1 MVNLEWFRTFKTI
14 YETGSLTS
22 AASQLFISQPGVS
35 LHLNSLEAHVGN
47 KLFDRGTRKMIPTE
61 HGNMLY
67 NSIVDAIKK
76 LEEAEQH
83 FYRNADTRKSSI
95 SIGMCFETF
104 QYVLEP
110 FISKLPFDLISKFGG
125 YQDMLADLDKG
136 LLDLVISPQKN
147 ESLNIQYAPFSKE
160 RIILV
165 AGSRSNTAEFC
176 EIIQGRDIVKAE
188 EWLNKQL
195 WFGTNGDMEH
205 LRNFWIHNF
214 KKRPNFKPN
223 YIVPNKNSIIRCI
236 SGQEG
241 FAVIPHFLGTKELV
255 EGSIQ
260 LVWEG
265 YTPLENTLY
274 FAQRKKTIYQSE
286 LETLQQIFIKQMASQ
301 VVVETI
307 EMPKYNVG

>member
-1 MVNLEWFRTFKTI
+1 MVNLEWFRTFKAI

-22 AASQLFISQPGVS
+22 AAGQLFISQPGVS

-83 FYRNADTRKSSI
+83 FYRNADARKSSI

-110 FISKLPFDLISKFGG
+110 FISKLSFDLISKFGG

-136 LLDLVISPQKN
+136 LLDLVISPQKG
-147 ESLNIQYAPFSKE
+147 ESLNIQYTPFSKE

-165 AGSRSNTAEFC
+165 AGSQSDTAELH
-176 EIIQGRDIVKAE
+176 EIMQGKDTTKAE
-188 EWLNKQL
+188 QWLSKQL

-214 KKRPNFKPN
+214 KKRPDFKPN

-236 SGQEG
+236 SNQKG
-241 FAVIPHFLGTKELV
+241 FAIIPHFLGTRELR

-274 FAQRKKTIYQSE
+274 FAQRKKTIYKSE
-286 LETLQQIFIKQMASQ
+286 LDKLQQIFIRQMASQ
-301 VVVETI
+301 IAVETI